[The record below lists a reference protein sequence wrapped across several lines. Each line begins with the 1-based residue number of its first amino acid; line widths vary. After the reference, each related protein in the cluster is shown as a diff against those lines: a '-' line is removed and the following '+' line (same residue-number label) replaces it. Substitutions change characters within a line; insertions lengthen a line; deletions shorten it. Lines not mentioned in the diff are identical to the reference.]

1 MHLYLESMSP
11 TLHQLEVFRRVALTG
26 SFSQAAADLRLS
38 QPVVSRTIGDIER
51 HLGTRLLERTTR
63 SVALTAAGRE
73 FLAVTESVLDTYRR
87 GLRRFA
93 AYQAGEYGHVTIAAL
108 PSVAAVL
115 LPPVVAGFL
124 ASHPGITLHLLD
136 GTTRE
141 VLEHLRSGAAD
152 LAVTD
157 QSPASA
163 GLDVHPLAED
173 RVLAVLPAGHRYSSR
188 PELTWADLATERFIA
203 FSPDSSVRR
212 LTDLGFAQAGV
223 EPETLVETRAVAT
236 AGGMIAAGLG
246 ISAMPELVLPLL
258 SFTHLTTRPLERP
271 AVTRKLAL
279 FLRPGETLHPAAR
292 QLLDVIRLDDEPSD
306 NRLMPLA

>member
-11 TLHQLEVFRRVALTG
+11 TLHQLEVFERVALTG
-26 SFSQAAADLRLS
+26 SFTQAAADLRLS
-38 QPVVSRTIGDIER
+38 QPVVSRTIGDVER

-63 SVALTAAGRE
+63 SVELTAAGRE
-73 FLAVTESVLDTYRR
+73 FLAVAHSILDTYRR
-87 GLRRFA
+87 ELSRFS
-93 AYQAGEYGHVTIAAL
+93 AYRAGEYGHVTIAAL

-115 LPPVVAGFL
+115 LPPLVAGFL
-124 ASHPGITLHLLD
+124 AGHPGITLHLLD

-157 QSPASA
+157 LGPASA
-163 GLDVHPLAED
+163 ALDVHPLAED
-173 RVLAVLPAGHRYSSR
+173 RVLAVLPPGHHHASR
-188 PELTWADLATERFIA
+188 PELTWADLASERFIA
-203 FSPDSSVRR
+203 FSQDSSIRG

-258 SFTHLTTRPLERP
+258 SFTRLITRPLEGP
-271 AVTRKLAL
+271 AIIRKLAL
-279 FLRPGETLHPAAR
+279 HLRPGETLHPAAR
-292 QLLDVIRLDDEPSD
+292 QLADHLS
-306 NRLMPLA
+306 